1 MAHLSEQEG
10 AVAKFGGVREDK
22 HKHSAQNL
30 VLHRK
35 SMQLQSVVDLGFQ
48 AELLVIFKPA
58 KEKDYFVS
66 SQGKK

>member
-30 VLHRK
+30 VLRRK
-35 SMQLQSVVDLGFQ
+35 SMQQSVVDLGFQ